1 LRLLGR
7 DIKKC
12 IIIDNLQENFITT
25 CPDNGI
31 EITSWYGDDMD
42 DSELNK
48 LIPFLEALVENEEE
62 DVRKVLKLYRN
73 DY

>member
-1 LRLLGR
+1 
-7 DIKKC
+7 
-12 IIIDNLQENFITT
+12 
-25 CPDNGI
+25 
-31 EITSWYGDDMD
+31 MD